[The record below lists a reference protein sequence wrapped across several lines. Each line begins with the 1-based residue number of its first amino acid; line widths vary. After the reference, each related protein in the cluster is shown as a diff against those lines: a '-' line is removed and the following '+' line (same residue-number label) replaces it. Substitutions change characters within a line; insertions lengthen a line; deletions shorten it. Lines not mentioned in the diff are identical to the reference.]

1 MTNELYHHGVRGQKW
16 YVRRWQNEDGSLT
29 PAGRIHYGYG
39 EKNLDPKVADPNS
52 VKKILKSMSSTDLKM
67 LNLDSP
73 EDYYTENEAEYHF
86 VKNIEINRF
95 RLLIFKRTLVMK
107 LINMHTVLTRKNMI
121 E

>member
-52 VKKILKSMSSTDLKM
+52 VKK
-67 LNLDSP
+67 
-73 EDYYTENEAEYHF
+73 F
-86 VKNIEINRF
+86 
-95 RLLIFKRTLVMK
+95 
-107 LINMHTVLTRKNMI
+107 
-121 E
+121 